1 MERDSEPPYPDSSQ
15 AARQIPEYILSTL
28 SADPLPLLILPPLW
42 YLCLLWRYWVIK
54 ERVASLLRQTLE
66 MSITQTL

>member
-28 SADPLPLLILPPLW
+28 SADPLPLLSLPPLW
-42 YLCLLWRYWVIK
+42 YLCLL
-54 ERVASLLRQTLE
+54 
-66 MSITQTL
+66 